1 MILTTT
7 DNKKRNKN
15 WHFLGNE
22 IYWSPIYLISFFML
36 SFLIS
41 QDIALLNFL
50 RSFVDPSSVV
60 QTRLIRVFS
69 DIEVG
74 IVMVVLVG
82 LWLYGV
88 YRRDNRFKTEALMML
103 YSIGFAFLIYVVLN
117 LGLPFRARP
126 ETVSAIEPLIKHLP
140 DNSFPSGHAIFAG
153 SSILAGFLYTRRW
166 IALVLLITGI
176 MMVLSRVLAGI
187 HYPGDIIV
195 GFIIGLLGAFVVY
208 GWRDTRFMKE
218 ALLVYP
224 VKIATVLKL

>member
-1 MILTTT
+1 MIP
-7 DNKKRNKN
+7 
-15 WHFLGNE
+15 
-22 IYWSPIYLISFFML
+22 Y
-36 SFLIS
+36 LIS

-50 RSFVDPSSVV
+50 RSFVDPTSVF
-60 QTRLIRVFS
+60 QTRLIHIFS

-88 YRRDNRFKTEALMML
+88 NKKNNQFKTEALMML

-117 LGLPFRARP
+117 LGLPFRPRP
-126 ETVSAIEPLIKHLP
+126 ETASAIKPLIDHLP

-153 SSILAGFLYTRRW
+153 SSILAGFFYTRRW
-166 IALVLLITGI
+166 IAWVLLITGV

-187 HYPGDIIV
+187 HYPGDILA

-208 GWRDTRFMKE
+208 TWRDRECMKKM
-218 ALLVYP
+218 LLVYP
-224 VKIATVLKL
+224 VKIAKIFKL